1 MGTRF
6 RMDKRSSDVCLRDH
20 RNGREGAR
28 SRVAASRL
36 DAVALVLLV
45 LEFRSLCSAALV
57 DTSVP
62 CDDRVLPG
70 GSGGGID
77 CRGGDL
83 GVVRS

>member
-1 MGTRF
+1 MGLEE
-6 RMDKRSSDVCLRDH
+6 DVRGLEEDVRVRLRDH
-20 RNGREGAR
+20 RSGGGSRGDGAR

-70 GSGGGID
+70 GSG
-77 CRGGDL
+77 RG
-83 GVVRS
+83 